1 MAQNNVAQPAQM
13 LRLVDP
19 AAELDF
25 KSEALAP
32 RLQSLSGKRIAM
44 IDNTKHN
51 ADVFLEA
58 TRTLL
63 EKKHGVAA
71 FEYFRK
77 FSASVP
83 TPPDVIERLTKS
95 CDALVH
101 GVAD

>member
-1 MAQNNVAQPAQM
+1 MGTPT

-19 AAELDF
+19 AAEIEARR
-25 KSEALAP
+25 EALAP
-32 RLQSLSGKRIAM
+32 RLETVEGARIAL

-51 ADVFLEA
+51 ADRFLAA
-58 TRTLL
+58 TRALL
-63 EKKHGVAA
+63 EKKYGVAG

-83 TPPDVIERLTKS
+83 TPPDVVERLTQS

>member
-1 MAQNNVAQPAQM
+1 MTMQT

-19 AAELDF
+19 AAEIEARR
-25 KSEALAP
+25 EALAP
-32 RLQSLSGKRIAM
+32 RLETLEGARIAL

-51 ADVFLEA
+51 ADRFLEA
-58 TRTLL
+58 TRALL
-63 EKKHGVAA
+63 QQKYGVAG

-83 TPPDVIERLTKS
+83 TPPDTVERLTKS

>member
-1 MAQNNVAQPAQM
+1 MTADSTIT
-13 LRLVDP
+13 LVDP
-19 AAELDF
+19 AAELDHVI
-25 KSEALAP
+25 EALAP
-32 RLQSLSGKRIAM
+32 RLQSLTGKRIAL

-51 ADVFLEA
+51 ADRFLEA
-58 TRTLL
+58 TRALL
-63 EKKHGVAA
+63 EKQYGVAG

-83 TPPDVIERLTKS
+83 TPPEVIERLTKS

>member
-1 MAQNNVAQPAQM
+1 MTTEI

-19 AAELDF
+19 AAETE
-25 KSEALAP
+25 SERESIAP
-32 RLQSLSGKRIAM
+32 RLKSLQGARIAL

-51 ADVFLEA
+51 ADRFLEA

-63 EKKHGVAA
+63 EEKYGVAS
-71 FEYFRK
+71 FEYFKK

-83 TPPDVIERLTKS
+83 TPPDVVERLTRAS
-95 CDALVH
+95 DALVH

>member
-1 MAQNNVAQPAQM
+1 MTADM

-19 AAELDF
+19 VAEAEAAQV
-25 KSEALAP
+25 ALAP
-32 RLQSLSGKRIAM
+32 RLETLRGKRIAL

-51 ADVFLEA
+51 ADTFLTA
-58 TRTLL
+58 TRELL
-63 EKKHGVAA
+63 ERKYGVAG

-83 TPPDVIERLTKS
+83 TPPEVIERLTQS

-101 GVAD
+101 GLAD

>member
-1 MAQNNVAQPAQM
+1 MTSPSV
-13 LRLVDP
+13 RLVDP
-19 AAELDF
+19 AAEIQNAN
-25 KSEALAP
+25 EEIAP
-32 RLQSLSGKRIAM
+32 RLDSLAGKRIGL

-51 ADVFLEA
+51 ADRFLA
-58 TRTLL
+58 AVRALL
-63 EKKHGVAA
+63 QEQYGVAG

-83 TPPDVIERLTKS
+83 TPPEVVERLTGA

>member
-1 MAQNNVAQPAQM
+1 MKMNSAT
-13 LRLVDP
+13 LRLIDP
-19 AAELDF
+19 AAELQ
-25 KSEALAP
+25 STHEEIAP
-32 RLQSLSGKRIAM
+32 RLDSLVGKRIAL

-51 ADVFLEA
+51 ADRFLREVRA
-58 TRTLL
+58 LL
-63 EKKHGVAA
+63 EEKYGVAG

-83 TPPDVIERLTKS
+83 TPSEVVERLTTS

>member
-1 MAQNNVAQPAQM
+1 MNGHSTIT
-13 LRLVDP
+13 LVDP
-19 AAELDF
+19 AAELEQVR
-25 KSEALAP
+25 EALAP
-32 RLQSLSGKRIAM
+32 RLQSLAGKRIAL
-44 IDNTKHN
+44 IDNSKHN
-51 ADVFLEA
+51 AARFLEV

-63 EKKHGVAA
+63 EKRHGVAG

-83 TPPDVIERLTKS
+83 TPPEVIERLTQS

>member
-1 MAQNNVAQPAQM
+1 MTPGT

-19 AAELDF
+19 AAEI
-25 KSEALAP
+25 KHAAEAIAP
-32 RLQSLSGKRIAM
+32 RLASLKGKRVAL

-51 ADVFLEA
+51 ADQFLNA
-58 TRTLL
+58 VRALL
-63 EKKHGVAA
+63 EQKHGVAG
-71 FEYFRK
+71 FEYFKK

-83 TPPDVIERLTKS
+83 TPPDIVERLTSS